1 MRGLA
6 FVALSLGLAG
16 CQTMGLTS
24 SEPAEPA
31 PAIAP
36 PPAAAV
42 ATPDAV
48 RGTAGNGVVGMTADA
63 LRAAWGE
70 PQLKRTEAGAEMWQY
85 GGRGN
90 CTLLVYVYANASNV
104 MTVTHAEALPGG
116 SDEAALA
123 TCAKAAGL
131 APLKPIS

>member
-16 CQTMGLTS
+16 CQTIGLTS

-31 PAIAP
+31 SAIAP

-42 ATPDAV
+42 PATETA
-48 RGTAGNGVVGMTADA
+48 RGTASNGVVGMTGEA

-70 PQLKRTEAGAEMWQY
+70 PQLKRTETGAEMWQY

-104 MTVTHAEALPGG
+104 MTVTHAEAVPGG
-116 SDEAALA
+116 SDEVALA
-123 TCAKAAGL
+123 NCAKAAGMP
-131 APLKPIS
+131 PLKPVS